1 MSVTSSP
8 VNSTWG
14 LIEWA
19 VTGLATLLAS
29 IGAFVWRLMLRLE
42 TIEATLTRARQD
54 LDQSRQ
60 ASETAAQRL
69 AERFDQLHDDH
80 FRLRETISSL
90 PTRADLQSL
99 DEHIADRLEAL
110 AARLD
115 RVIDA

>member
-1 MSVTSSP
+1 
-8 VNSTWG
+8 

-29 IGAFVWRLMLRLE
+29 IAAFVWRLMLRLE
-42 TIEATLTRARQD
+42 TIETTLTRARQD

-60 ASETAAQRL
+60 ASEATAQRL
-69 AERFDQLHDDH
+69 TERFDQLHDDH
-80 FRLRETISSL
+80 FRLRETIGSL
-90 PTRADLQSL
+90 PTRADLHSL
-99 DEHIADRLEAL
+99 DAHIAERLDAL